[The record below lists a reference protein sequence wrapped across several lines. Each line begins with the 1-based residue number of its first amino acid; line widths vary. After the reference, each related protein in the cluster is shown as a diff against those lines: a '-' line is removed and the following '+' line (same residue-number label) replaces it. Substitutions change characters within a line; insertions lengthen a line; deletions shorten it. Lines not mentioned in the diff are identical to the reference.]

1 MEAERLVRGR
11 ADLVREA
18 MGNPLFAILEQR
30 IVKVLSYGIHGQ
42 PSAAWLPDTGPET
55 NS

>member
-1 MEAERLVRGR
+1 
-11 ADLVREA
+11 

-42 PSAAWLPDTGPET
+42 PSAAWLPDKLMPLLHTMQCRVDVMLLP
-55 NS
+55 